1 MTYFKNKTV
10 IMSGG
15 SRGVGLEIAKA
26 LGKDGANIAILAK
39 TTEPHPT
46 LPGTIFT
53 AAEEI
58 EQVGGN
64 ALPIVCDIR
73 FEDQVE
79 AAVEETAS
87 KFGGIDI
94 CINNASAIHLTDTV
108 NTPMKRYDLMNQINA
123 RGTFLTSKKCL
134 PHLLKSENPHIM
146 NLSPPLDMNPKWF
159 SGHVAYTM
167 AKYGMSLC
175 VLGMAEEFK
184 EQGVAVNAL
193 WPRTAI
199 STAAVKNVLGGEEMA
214 NISRTP
220 EIMADAAYVI
230 LTKPSK
236 EFTGNFCIDDNLL
249 AEHGVTDF
257 SKYAS
262 VPFDQL
268 APDFF
273 VPDDILPPEAAKNS

>member
-58 EQVGGN
+58 EEVGGT

-73 FEDQVE
+73 YEDQVE
-79 AAVEETAS
+79 AAVEETAG

-108 NTPMKRYDLMNQINA
+108 NTPMKRYDLMHNINV
-123 RGTFLTSKKCL
+123 RGTFMLSQKCI
-134 PHLLKSENPHIM
+134 PHLIKGDNAHILT
-146 NLSPPLDMNPKWF
+146 LSPPLDIARKWF
-159 SGHVAYTM
+159 GMTLAYTT
-167 AKYGMSLC
+167 AKYGMSL
-175 VLGMAEEFK
+175 VAHGLAEELGK
-184 EQGVAVNAL
+184 HNVASNCL
-193 WPRTAI
+193 WPRT
-199 STAAVKNVLGGEEMA
+199 SLDTAAVRNVIGEELVKG
-214 NISRTP
+214 SRKP
-220 EIMADAAYVI
+220 SIYADAAYAV
-230 LTKPSK
+230 LKRDSSSC
-236 EFTGNFCIDDNLL
+236 TGNFFLDQDVL
-249 AEHGVTDF
+249 EEEGVTDF
-257 SKYAS
+257 DQYAIDPEAKLVS
-262 VPFDQL
+262 
-268 APDFF
+268 DFF
-273 VPDDILPPEAAKNS
+273 VDDNPEDWIQAL

>member
-58 EQVGGN
+58 EEVGGT

-73 FEDQVE
+73 YEDQVE
-79 AAVEETAS
+79 AAVEETAG

-108 NTPMKRYDLMNQINA
+108 NTPMKRYDLMHNINV
-123 RGTFLTSKKCL
+123 RGTFMLSQKCI
-134 PHLLKSENPHIM
+134 PHLIKGDNAHILT
-146 NLSPPLDMNPKWF
+146 LSPPLDIARKWF
-159 SGHVAYTM
+159 GMTLAYTT
-167 AKYGMSLC
+167 AKYGMSL
-175 VLGMAEEFK
+175 VAHGLAEELGK
-184 EQGVAVNAL
+184 HNVASNCL
-193 WPRTAI
+193 WPRT
-199 STAAVKNVLGGEEMA
+199 SLDTAAVRNVIGEELVKG
-214 NISRTP
+214 SRKP
-220 EIMADAAYVI
+220 SIYADAAYAV
-230 LTKPSK
+230 LKRDSSSC
-236 EFTGNFCIDDNLL
+236 TGNFFLDQDVL
-249 AEHGVTDF
+249 EEEGVTDF
-257 SKYAS
+257 DQYAIDPEAKLVS
-262 VPFDQL
+262 
-268 APDFF
+268 DFF
-273 VPDDILPPEAAKNS
+273 IDDNPEDWIQA

>member
-1 MTYFKNKTV
+1 MTYFKDKTV

-58 EQVGGN
+58 EQVGGS

-73 FEDQVE
+73 YEEQVK

-108 NTPMKRYDLMNQINA
+108 NTPMKRYDLMHNINV
-123 RGTFLTSKKCL
+123 RGTFMLSQKCI
-134 PHLLKSENPHIM
+134 PHLKNGNNPHILT
-146 NLSPPLDMNPKWF
+146 LSPPLDIDRKWF
-159 SGHVAYTM
+159 GMTLAYTT
-167 AKYGMSLC
+167 AKYGMSL
-175 VLGMAEEFK
+175 VAHGLAEELGK
-184 EQGVAVNAL
+184 HNIASNCL
-193 WPRTAI
+193 WPRT
-199 STAAVKNVLGGEEMA
+199 SLDTAAVRNVIGAELVKG
-214 NISRTP
+214 SRKP
-220 EIMADAAYVI
+220 SIYADAAYAV
-230 LTKPSK
+230 LKRDSSSC
-236 EFTGNFCIDDNLL
+236 TGNFFLDQDVLEEEGIKD
-249 AEHGVTDF
+249 
-257 SKYAS
+257 
-262 VPFDQL
+262 FDQYAVDL
-268 APDFF
+268 DATLVSDFF
-273 VPDDILPPEAAKNS
+273 VDDNPEGWIQA

>member
-58 EQVGGN
+58 EEVGGT

-73 FEDQVE
+73 YEDQVE
-79 AAVEETAS
+79 AAVEETVK

-108 NTPMKRYDLMNQINA
+108 NTPMKRYDLMHNINV
-123 RGTFLTSKKCL
+123 RGTFMLSQKCI
-134 PHLLKSENPHIM
+134 PHLIKGDNSHILT
-146 NLSPPLDMNPKWF
+146 LSPPLDIARKWF
-159 SGHVAYTM
+159 GMTLAYTT
-167 AKYGMSLC
+167 AKYGMSL
-175 VLGMAEEFK
+175 VAHGLAEELGK
-184 EQGVAVNAL
+184 HNVASNCL
-193 WPRTAI
+193 WPRT
-199 STAAVKNVLGGEEMA
+199 SLDTAAVRNVIGEELVKG
-214 NISRTP
+214 SRKP
-220 EIMADAAYVI
+220 SIYADAAYAV
-230 LTKPSK
+230 LKRDSSSC
-236 EFTGNFCIDDNLL
+236 TGNFFLDQDVL
-249 AEHGVTDF
+249 EEEGVTDF
-257 SKYAS
+257 DQYAIDPEAKLVS
-262 VPFDQL
+262 
-268 APDFF
+268 DFF
-273 VPDDILPPEAAKNS
+273 VDDNPDDWIQA